1 MQLARNQVVQLATR
15 LYLPDPTQTSAFFPR
30 QHAGYQMKT
39 TGTAVECMT
48 KDSGSPSSWY

>member
-48 KDSGSPSSWY
+48 KDSGSPSWY